1 MGFCKKIWDHA
12 LMFEIWEKMI
22 FFANKVIK
30 ENWDFGNKIQPDP
43 VQCQEN
49 CNCWTTVG
57 QLLDNWDNW
66 DTGPRSMPGP
76 PSEGQRRIVKL
87 CRRIVKLP
95 ERIVQLGLW
104 NLTVGL
110 WNFPSGLCN
119 LDCETWQSDCETSRA
134 DCTTWIVK
142 LEKRIVKL

>member
-1 MGFCKKIWDHA
+1 
-12 LMFEIWEKMI
+12 MFEIWEKMT

-76 PSEGQRRIVKL
+76 PSEWTVHDTKI
-87 CRRIVKLP
+87 
-95 ERIVQLGLW
+95 EGLW
-104 NLTVGL
+104 YWFSHIPSCCLCLVGQK
-110 WNFPSGLCN
+110 NNAGAPYPN
-119 LDCETWQSDCETSRA
+119 
-134 DCTTWIVK
+134 
-142 LEKRIVKL
+142 